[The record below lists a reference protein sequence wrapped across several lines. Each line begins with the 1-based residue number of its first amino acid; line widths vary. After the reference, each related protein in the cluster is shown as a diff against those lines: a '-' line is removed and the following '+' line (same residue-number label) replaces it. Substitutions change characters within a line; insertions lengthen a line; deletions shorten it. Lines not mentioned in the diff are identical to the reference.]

1 VTTLGRHVAA
11 VTGFSSTGFGWIGM
25 FAHPD
30 RHYPGCMTSV
40 VERLRSD
47 RPVFSVEFMPPRDD
61 ADEALMW
68 RSIRKLEQL
77 GPAFV
82 SVTYGAGGSSR
93 DRTVRT
99 TGRVAQETTLVP
111 MAHLTA
117 VDHSV
122 AELRNVIGWYAAVG
136 VRNVLVVRGD
146 PPGDPNGE
154 WVPRADGF
162 TYAEELVGLVSE
174 LGDFCIGVACFPCG
188 HPRSADL
195 DTDTTHLVR
204 KLRAG
209 ADFAIAQLFFDAED
223 FLRLRDRVAARGC
236 DAPLIPSVMSM
247 TTPRTMAKT
256 IELSAAAAPT
266 ALLDRLNPLRDDPK
280 AFRAEGIDIATEL
293 CQRLLAEGVPDLHFI
308 TFNRAQAT
316 VEVISRL
323 GLLPADALGA
333 AAETVGS

>member
-1 VTTLGRHVAA
+1 
-11 VTGFSSTGFGWIGM
+11 
-25 FAHPD
+25 
-30 RHYPGCMTSV
+30 MTSV
-40 VERLRSD
+40 VQRLRSD
-47 RPVFSVEFMPPRDD
+47 RPVFSVEFMPPRD
-61 ADEALMW
+61 AQDEQLLW

-122 AELRNVIGWYAAVG
+122 AELRNVIGWYADIG

-154 WVPRADGF
+154 WVPRSDGF
-162 TYAEELVGLVSE
+162 TYAEELVRLVDE
-174 LGDFCIGVACFPCG
+174 LGDFCIGVSCFPSG
-188 HPRSADL
+188 HPRSTDL
-195 DTDTTHLVR
+195 DSDTRYLVQ

-209 ADFAIAQLFFDAED
+209 ADFAIAQLFFDPDD
-223 FLRLRDRVAARGC
+223 FLRMRDRVTALGC
-236 DAPLIPSVMSM
+236 DAPLIPSVMAM

-266 ALLDRLNPLRDDPK
+266 ALLERLDPLKEDAK
-280 AFRAEGIDIATEL
+280 AFRAEGIDIATEM

-316 VEVISRL
+316 TEVIGRL
-323 GLLPADALGA
+323 GLLSAEA
-333 AAETVGS
+333 AV